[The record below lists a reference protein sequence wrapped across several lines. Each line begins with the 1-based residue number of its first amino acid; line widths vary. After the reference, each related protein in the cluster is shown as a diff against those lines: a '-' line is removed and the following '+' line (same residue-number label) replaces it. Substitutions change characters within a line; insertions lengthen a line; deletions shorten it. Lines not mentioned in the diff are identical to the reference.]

1 MAHCSKAS
9 SRLSPPDL
17 LGQGHL
23 NDNFKLCVLIHNLI
37 MLQHWL
43 KYISKYCENRHFC
56 MVILFA
62 WWKCSQI
69 IMISYA
75 KFNSILAI
83 SDKITLINAQWKMLL
98 LQVCEWNILDSYSFN
113 LEEFWFFLFFQTLYL
128 FFLQRIHACNLKEM
142 KIILLINRVLAY
154 FNLFG
159 WFISIQK
166 RLRFVKVI

>member
-1 MAHCSKAS
+1 MCII
-9 SRLSPPDL
+9 L
-17 LGQGHL
+17 
-23 NDNFKLCVLIHNLI
+23 HNLM
-37 MLQHWL
+37 MLQHWS
-43 KYISKYCENRHFC
+43 KYISKYCKNRHFC

-69 IMISYA
+69 INMISYA
-75 KFNSILAI
+75 KFNSTLAI
-83 SDKITLINAQWKMLL
+83 CDKITLINAQWKMLL

-113 LEEFWFFLFFQTLYL
+113 LKEFWFFLFFQTLYL

>member
-1 MAHCSKAS
+1 MCII
-9 SRLSPPDL
+9 L
-17 LGQGHL
+17 
-23 NDNFKLCVLIHNLI
+23 HNLM
-37 MLQHWL
+37 MLQHWS

-113 LEEFWFFLFFQTLYL
+113 LEEFWIFLFFQTLYL

-142 KIILLINRVLAY
+142 KVILLINRVLAD
-154 FNLFG
+154 FNLIFG